1 MDYDGDFLTSV
12 LFPDGRASV
21 FEYDNDILVSVQ
33 QIYQSYSNVS
43 GTVTFDYVNDQVT
56 KVTEYGSDDT
66 EGNYI
71 EMEYGSD
78 NGTCR
83 IRQYYSNRRLWQY
96 NNERTRT
103 DYQNRKKNIFSGFGN
118 YRTGYH

>member
-1 MDYDGDFLTSV
+1 MSEIILTLIYKDFKGTESSLSYHTYDVGQNAT
-12 LFPDGRASV
+12 ASV
-21 FEYDNDILVSVQ
+21 SDYLGNLVINQ
-33 QIYQSYSNVS
+33 KLYE
-43 GTVTFDYVNDQVT
+43 GT
-56 KVTEYGSDDT
+56 GSR
-66 EGNYI
+66 NP
-71 EMEYGSD
+71 